1 MKFTVYSK
9 EGCPYCDKI
18 KNILNMLNLESKT
31 YTLYVD
37 FDRDQFYSQFGHGST
52 FPQVIL
58 NDEEKLGGCMD
69 TINYLREE
77 NIL

>member
-1 MKFTVYSK
+1 MRFTVYSK
-9 EGCPYCDKI
+9 ESCPYCDKI
-18 KNILNMLNLESKT
+18 KNILDMLNLESKI

-37 FDRDQFYSQFGHGST
+37 FDRDQFYSEFGHGST

>member
-9 EGCPYCDKI
+9 ESCPYCEKI
-18 KNILNMLNLESKT
+18 KHIFEMLDLDHRV
-31 YTLYVD
+31 YTLYYD
-37 FDRDQFYSQFGHGST
+37 FDRDQFYSQFGKGST

-58 NDEEKLGGCMD
+58 NDEKNLGGCMD

-77 NIL
+77 NLL

>member
-31 YTLYVD
+31 YTLYDD
-37 FDRDQFYSQFGHGST
+37 FDRDQFYNQFGHGST

>member
-1 MKFTVYSK
+1 MRFTVYSK
-9 EGCPYCDKI
+9 EGCPYCNKI
-18 KNILNMLNLESKT
+18 KNILDMLNLESKI
-31 YTLYVD
+31 YNLYVD
-37 FDRDQFYSQFGHGST
+37 FDRDQFYSEFGNGST

-77 NIL
+77 NLL